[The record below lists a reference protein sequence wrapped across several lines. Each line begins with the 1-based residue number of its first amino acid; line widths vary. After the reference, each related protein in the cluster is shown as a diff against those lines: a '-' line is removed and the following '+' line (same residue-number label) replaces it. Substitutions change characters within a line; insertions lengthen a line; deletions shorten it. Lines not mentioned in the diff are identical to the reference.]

1 MSMDRLNVL
10 TRIKGGLIVSCQAL
24 KDEPLHSP
32 YIMSKMALAAKQGG
46 AVAIRANGCED
57 IKAIK
62 NEIDLPVLGLVKRD
76 YNDSQIYITPTL
88 KEIDEIVNSGADI
101 VALDATNRI
110 RPQNVNLEEF
120 FYNIKEKYPDIILM
134 ADVSNYDEGVKA
146 EKLGFDVV
154 STTLSGYTD
163 YTKVEEFPNFKLM
176 EALVRDLKIP
186 VIAEGGIWTTEQ
198 LKMAIEL
205 GSFAVVIGT
214 AITRP
219 REITERF
226 VSIIKK

>member
-1 MSMDRLNVL
+1 MDRLNVL
-10 TRIKGGLIVSCQAL
+10 TKIKGGLIVSCQAL

-62 NEIDLPVLGLVKRD
+62 NEIDLPILGLVKRD

-110 RPQNVNLEEF
+110 RPENVNLEEF

-146 EKLGFDVV
+146 EKLGFDLV

-163 YTKVEEFPNFKLM
+163 YTKMEKLPNFELM
-176 EALVRDLKIP
+176 EALVRNLKIP
-186 VIAEGGIWTTEQ
+186 VIAEGGIWTIEQ
-198 LKMAIEL
+198 LKRAIEL

-219 REITERF
+219 KEITERF